1 MAAHHLRRI
10 FACIGI
16 TFVLLALAFMAVPDA
31 SAHPADMYYH
41 THTVTLTPDGARITW
56 EISPGTLLAY
66 VTWNNADRNS
76 DGKVAPNEAL
86 AWAAPMPQKYLVLV
100 DGQPQTWEL
109 AGVDWPESLVN
120 FEIGKETIAIH
131 LAVNWPDSMSDT
143 AQIAFYN
150 QFEEFNSSNWF
161 IVQAEDAAQFR
172 TPLQKNGALTFQL
185 VRGADL
191 EAAAVDDAALAAD
204 TDPLRTYWDSGT
216 PAIGASGAQVN
227 APPRREEDTSASSQ
241 LAELVREDNPTLPFY
256 LTAFGIAI
264 GLGALHALTPGHG
277 KALVGAYLVGSRG
290 TIQHALALGGI
301 VTMTHTGSVLAL
313 GLITLAASHILLPT
327 TLFPILEMAS
337 GLLVV
342 AMGAGLIYRRYK
354 AWQSVNKARE
364 RASLRDQLPEIP
376 REYARVPAAA
386 HARQRTPQA
395 ASQTAPQ
402 PATATSTTS
411 ATIPINQP
419 IKVNVYDDVLPQDKV
434 SFGSVNWRALV
445 ALGVSGGLVP
455 CPDAIAILLVA
466 VAINR
471 ILLGLSLIVA
481 FSLGLAF
488 ILTAIGIAMVRSRRL
503 FEGMNALNR
512 MIPALPL
519 ISALIVTGLGLAL
532 TYNAANGSSLFAA
545 QESNDNA
552 LDFTVGGGEDDDS
565 SDENALTLADAFDLD
580 TAEVIY
586 LDTDDNNRYQLYRVP
601 ATGGK
606 SHRLTDS
613 DFGVWDYQLA
623 PDHGSIVY
631 ATPREYGGSDIWQID
646 IDGGDPRLLLTC
658 EEATCSRVTWSPD
671 GQKLVYEKLEI
682 ASPQSPLGITTLWW
696 MDIESGETGPVF
708 RDSQLPSYSPTWSPD
723 GQWLSYI
730 APNSAN
736 VQIYNLTTGES
747 IAIPSQ
753 TGNPAVWSPDGD
765 ALLVTEI
772 WEEGEQF
779 FTHVMRYDMA
789 DGTLTDLTTVPRAG
803 DTWATWSPDE
813 QWVAVVRR
821 IYGGPGAAV
830 GDQVWLMRPNGS
842 EARPLTDVSEVIHG
856 KPVWSPDS
864 RYVVFQ
870 RYPLAG
876 SDAKAGIWVLDMTS
890 ETLKQIAPTGN
901 WPVWLP

>member
-1 MAAHHLRRI
+1 MAAHRLRRI
-10 FACIGI
+10 VPYTGI
-16 TFVLLALAFMAVPDA
+16 TFVLLIVALTFATGSEVF
-31 SAHPADMYYH
+31 AHPADMYYH
-41 THTVTLTPDGARITW
+41 THSVTLTPDGARLTW

-66 VTWNNADRNS
+66 VTWNNADSNN
-76 DGKVAPNEAL
+76 DGKVDAGEAL
-86 AWAAPMPQKYLVLV
+86 AWAAPMPDKYLVLV
-100 DGQPQTWEL
+100 DGQPQTWQL
-109 AGVDWPESLVN
+109 VGVDWPESLVN
-120 FEIGKETIAIH
+120 FELGKETIAIH
-131 LAVNWPDSMSDT
+131 LTVSWPAAMSDT
-143 AQIAFYN
+143 VQIALYN
-150 QFEEFNSSNWF
+150 QFEEYNSSNWF
-161 IVQAEDAAQFR
+161 IVQAEDTAQNAAQFR

-185 VRGADL
+185 VRGTAL
-191 EAAAVDDAALAAD
+191 EAEAGA
-204 TDPLRTYWDSGT
+204 DPLRTYWDSGT

-227 APPRREEDTSASSQ
+227 TPPRRQEDTSASSQ
-241 LAELVREDNPTLPFY
+241 LAELVREDSLTLPFY
-256 LTAFGIAI
+256 LMAFGIAI

-290 TIQHALALGGI
+290 TMQHALALGGI
-301 VTMTHTGSVLAL
+301 VTLTHTGSVLTL

-342 AMGAGLIYRRYK
+342 AMGLMLIYRRYK
-354 AWQSVNKARE
+354 AWQSVNKARA
-364 RASLRDQLPEIP
+364 RSSLRAQLPEIP
-376 REYARVPAAA
+376 TEYAREHGPAAA
-386 HARQRTPQA
+386 RQITPQA
-395 ASQTAPQ
+395 APQ
-402 PATATSTTS
+402 PATAASTTS
-411 ATIPINQP
+411 VTIQINQP
-419 IKVNVYDDVLPQDKV
+419 IKVNVYDDVLPQDRV

-471 ILLGLSLIVA
+471 VVFGLSLIVA

-519 ISALIVTGLGLAL
+519 VSALIVTGLGLAL
-532 TYNAANGSSLFAA
+532 TYNAATGSGLFAA
-545 QESNDNA
+545 QQPRSTS
-552 LDFTVGGGEDDDS
+552 LDFTLGSGQDDNPGDTGS
-565 SDENALTLADAFDLD
+565 LTLAEAFNLD

-586 LDTDDNNRYQLYRVP
+586 LDIDDNNRYQLYRVS
-601 ATGGK
+601 ANGGK
-606 SHRLTDS
+606 TRRLTDS
-613 DFGVWDYQLA
+613 DFGVWDYRLA
-623 PDHGSIVY
+623 PDRASIAY
-631 ATPREYGGSDIWQID
+631 ATPREFGGSDIWQID
-646 IDGGDPRLLLTC
+646 IDGSDPRLLLTC
-658 EEATCSRVTWSPD
+658 EEAACSRVTWSPD

-682 ASPQSPLGITTLWW
+682 ASPQSPLGVTTLWW
-696 MDIESGETGPVF
+696 MDIESGNTGPVF

-730 APNSAN
+730 APGSAN
-736 VQIYNLTTGES
+736 IQIYNLTNGQS

-772 WEEGEQF
+772 WEEGNQF
-779 FTHVMRYDMA
+779 FTHVMRYDMT
-789 DGTLTDLTTVPRAG
+789 DGTLTDLTTTPQAG

-830 GDQVWLMRPNGS
+830 GDQVWLMRTDGS
-842 EARPLTDVSEVIHG
+842 DARPLTDVSQVIHG

-864 RYVVFQ
+864 RYLVFQ

-876 SDAKAGIWVLDMTS
+876 SDAQAGIWILDTADA
-890 ETLKQIAPTGN
+890 TLAQLTPTGS